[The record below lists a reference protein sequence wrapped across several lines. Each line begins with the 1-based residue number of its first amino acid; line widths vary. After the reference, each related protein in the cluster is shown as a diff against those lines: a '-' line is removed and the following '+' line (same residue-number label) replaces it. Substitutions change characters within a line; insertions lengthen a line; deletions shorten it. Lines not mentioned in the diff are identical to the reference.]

1 MNIDLNFNFVSP
13 SYKILLKYTHMYKT
27 PDKLE
32 KVASLFRPDFLLPAK
47 RKISRFAMCLSTS
60 SFLSLR
66 FSTTFR
72 NLSARFSGEKRTPT
86 NPILHRRLI
95 TWLEYS
101 ESRGNDSSRSRVIN
115 NLSNI
120 TTIPFSNSRNFLLL
134 FFNAR
139 RFFDIGAKILQR
151 EFESYQAISQFS
163 VFGLANFFRS
173 LLFF

>member
-13 SYKILLKYTHMYKT
+13 SYKILPKYTHMYKT

-47 RKISRFAMCLSTS
+47 RKISRFATCLSTS

-72 NLSARFSGEKRTPT
+72 NLSARFLGEKRTPT

-120 TTIPFSNSRNFLLL
+120 TIPFSNSRNFLLL

-151 EFESYQAISQFS
+151 GFESYQAISQFS

>member
-1 MNIDLNFNFVSP
+1 
-13 SYKILLKYTHMYKT
+13 MYKT

-47 RKISRFAMCLSTS
+47 RKISRFAMCLWTS

-86 NPILHRRLI
+86 NPILHCRLI

-120 TTIPFSNSRNFLLL
+120 TIPFSNSRNFLLL

-139 RFFDIGAKILQR
+139 RFFDIRARCENSTTRIRKLPGDFSILR
-151 EFESYQAISQFS
+151 VWLGEFFSISS
-163 VFGLANFFRS
+163 FF
-173 LLFF
+173 LIFHE